1 MNCILII
8 KQLPKELTIDDK
20 TSLLKSFGATR
31 VDVINSKGRYKNC
44 AFAHFPNEGLT
55 ECALKKIH
63 NLNVLGNFLSAEFH
77 RKPIKMFKSFQTQNS
92 FTEIETSKTV
102 CKCLPPVAP
111 HFGLHY
117 SANPGIKYNYPDAD
131 GNVLINIC
139 CALITQ
145 KKFYTQVIHLM
156 NKMNLNVPFETSKSI
171 PRVLVEKLKEVIDR
185 KVIKKLELSEG
196 ESELSSDENELK
208 MIVNKR
214 KRKLVFS
221 KNDKKTNHLQQLKN
235 MKQIKLSNKTNN
247 LKIKNVFNSN
257 LKPLSKIK
265 LPEKIAFS
273 SSLNQ
278 EKLCTELNSFGT
290 FKNNEDQSNEKQVP
304 TSSAICPIEQDK
316 IKENCL
322 SKDEVSNHPKFKNYS
337 VGQPSTCLYIKNVHK
352 KTKQDDLINLYASF
366 VNYSSEIEKDSFS
379 CVLMKTGRMRGQAFV
394 KFSTLETAIKAVEMT
409 NGYKLFNEPIV
420 VCFSR
425 KKS

>member
-1 MNCILII
+1 MNCILIV
-8 KQLPKELTIDDK
+8 KHLPKELTNDDK

-44 AFAHFPNEGLT
+44 AFAHFPNEGLA
-55 ECALKKIH
+55 ECALTKIH
-63 NLNVLGNFLSAEFH
+63 NINVLGNFLSAEFH
-77 RKPIKMFKSFQTQNS
+77 RKPIKLFKSCPIENN
-92 FTEIETSKTV
+92 FTAIETSETV
-102 CKCLPPVAP
+102 CNCLPPVAP

-117 SANPGIKYNYPDAD
+117 SADPGIKYNYPAAD

-139 CALITQ
+139 CALVTQ

-156 NKMNLNVPFETSKSI
+156 NKMNLNVPFENTKSI

-208 MIVNKR
+208 MIVNTR

-235 MKQIKLSNKTNN
+235 FKKIKLSNKTNKI
-247 LKIKNVFNSN
+247 KIKNVFDSN
-257 LKPLSKIK
+257 LKSLGKIK
-265 LPEKIAFS
+265 LPEKIEIS
-273 SSLNQ
+273 SNLNHK
-278 EKLCTELNSFGT
+278 KLNTELNSFGT
-290 FKNNEDQSNEKQVP
+290 FKNNESSNEIQVP
-304 TSSAICPIEQDK
+304 TSSAICPVEQDK

-322 SKDEVSNHPKFKNYS
+322 SKDEVSKHPKFKNYS
-337 VGQPSTCLYIKNVHK
+337 LGQPSTCLYIKNVHK
-352 KTKQDDLINLYASF
+352 KAKQDDLINLYASF
-366 VNYSSEIEKDSFS
+366 VNFTSEIEKDSFS

-394 KFSTLETAIKAVEMT
+394 KFSNLETAIKAVKMT
-409 NGYKLFNEPIV
+409 NGYKLYDEPII